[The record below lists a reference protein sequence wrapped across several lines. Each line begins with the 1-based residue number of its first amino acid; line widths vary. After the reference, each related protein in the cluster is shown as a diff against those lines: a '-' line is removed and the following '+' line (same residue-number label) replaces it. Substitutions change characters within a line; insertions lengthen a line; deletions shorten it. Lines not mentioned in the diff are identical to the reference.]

1 MNFWHARIPK
11 AVRKHPKSGE
21 DSLLLTRPATKSIL
35 TRLSD
40 ISLRNLFPKKSNLS
54 YRGDSNNP
62 LNIELEITLRC
73 NSKCPQCS
81 RHCNII
87 SYGNLDMTLEQI
99 NKLISQVLS
108 SDIVV
113 GHITIMGEE
122 PTIHPHFEEITLL
135 LNESLVQTQKFDP

>member
-1 MNFWHARIPK
+1 MILTYHFAVINLSMNFWHARIIK
-11 AVRKHPKSGE
+11 AVRKHPKYGK

-40 ISLRNLFPKKSNLS
+40 ISLRNLFPIKSNLS
-54 YRGDSNNP
+54 CQGHSNNP

-87 SYGNLDMTLEQI
+87 SYGN
-99 NKLISQVLS
+99 S
-108 SDIVV
+108 
-113 GHITIMGEE
+113 EE
-122 PTIHPHFEEITLL
+122 
-135 LNESLVQTQKFDP
+135 NVASGK

>member
-1 MNFWHARIPK
+1 
-11 AVRKHPKSGE
+11 
-21 DSLLLTRPATKSIL
+21 
-35 TRLSD
+35 
-40 ISLRNLFPKKSNLS
+40 
-54 YRGDSNNP
+54 
-62 LNIELEITLRC
+62 
-73 NSKCPQCS
+73 
-81 RHCNII
+81 
-87 SYGNLDMTLEQI
+87 MTLEQI